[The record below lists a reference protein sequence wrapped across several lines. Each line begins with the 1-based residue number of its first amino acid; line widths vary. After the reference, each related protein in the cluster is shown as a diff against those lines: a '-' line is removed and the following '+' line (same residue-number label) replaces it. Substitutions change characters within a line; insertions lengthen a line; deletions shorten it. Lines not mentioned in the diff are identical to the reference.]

1 MNKNSTHPSSFN
13 GMDLDCLEKEETM
26 ENNLNLLKKPNP
38 HWINLNL
45 KTKQGYI
52 TSLWWKEKLK
62 SLSL

>member
-1 MNKNSTHPSSFN
+1 
-13 GMDLDCLEKEETM
+13 MDLDCLEKEETM